1 MSRNSKRY
9 GFSFVVWHLFKY
21 NGVIIAI
28 RISWSTII
36 HSLKHIIFW
45 SKDFTLILQQKFLRI
60 KPILHS
66 YIIALRIKYSK
77 CKKIIVPIRGWIIL
91 NPTVTFTRA

>member
-1 MSRNSKRY
+1 MP
-9 GFSFVVWHLFKY
+9 
-21 NGVIIAI
+21 AI
-28 RISWSTII
+28 RITWSTII
-36 HSLKHIIFW
+36 LSLKHIIFW

-77 CKKIIVPIRGWIIL
+77 CKKIIAPSRRQAIWHIFL
-91 NPTVTFTRA
+91 LT